1 MTKIQT
7 DIPRQEIH
15 IEGITFTAADARV
28 ASDGGPSRLQHL
40 FSEDKSG
47 FKSSLADFLA
57 EWFNETDT
65 VKVHTSGSTGTPK
78 ELWVEKRRMM
88 ESARLTVNFLDLQ
101 PNHLNL
107 HGHHFF
113 VQTILAI
120 HCRKDGCSPFSRCK
134 PESPARCSL
143 QPPAPVS
150 GNSSGFRRNGSP
162 AGLYFHSEPT

>member
-7 DIPRQEIH
+7 DISRQEIH
-15 IEGITFTAADARV
+15 IEGITFTAADARL

-88 ESARLTVNFLDLQ
+88 ESARLTVKSSSLCGASPGVNA
-101 PNHLNL
+101 P
-107 HGHHFF
+107 
-113 VQTILAI
+113 LASTRSSI
-120 HCRKDGCSPFSRCK
+120 CS
-134 PESPARCSL
+134 
-143 QPPAPVS
+143 
-150 GNSSGFRRNGSP
+150 
-162 AGLYFHSEPT
+162 AGK

>member
-15 IEGITFTAADARV
+15 IEGITLLPLMQGWHQTAVPADYNIIQR
-28 ASDGGPSRLQHL
+28 GQ
-40 FSEDKSG
+40 SG

-88 ESARLTVNFLDLQ
+88 ESARLTVNFWICNPKIQ
-101 PNHLNL
+101 
-107 HGHHFF
+107 
-113 VQTILAI
+113 
-120 HCRKDGCSPFSRCK
+120 HCSACPCNTL
-134 PESPARCSL
+134 PERWL
-143 QPPAPVS
+143 
-150 GNSSGFRRNGSP
+150 
-162 AGLYFHSEPT
+162 

>member
-15 IEGITFTAADARV
+15 IEGITFTAADARL

-88 ESARLTVNFLDLQ
+88 ESARLTVNFWICNPKIQ
-101 PNHLNL
+101 
-107 HGHHFF
+107 
-113 VQTILAI
+113 
-120 HCRKDGCSPFSRCK
+120 HCSACPCNTL
-134 PESPARCSL
+134 PERWL
-143 QPPAPVS
+143 
-150 GNSSGFRRNGSP
+150 
-162 AGLYFHSEPT
+162 